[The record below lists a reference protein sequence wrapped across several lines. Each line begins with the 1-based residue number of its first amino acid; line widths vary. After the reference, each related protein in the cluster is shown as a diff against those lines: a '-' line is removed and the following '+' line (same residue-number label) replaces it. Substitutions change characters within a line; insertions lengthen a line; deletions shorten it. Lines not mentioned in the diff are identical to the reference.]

1 MDLQLAILRLTPGL
15 ALHLLWR
22 LGELHHLQGGPL
34 DLLEGL
40 LLEELL
46 SDRLEGLQLDRLE
59 GLRRLLLDRL
69 SRLWR
74 LSLQA
79 SMHQPWEVLLLS
91 HLLLV
96 GWQLCHLGPL

>member
-46 SDRLEGLQLDRLE
+46 SDRLEGL
-59 GLRRLLLDRL
+59 RRLLLDRL